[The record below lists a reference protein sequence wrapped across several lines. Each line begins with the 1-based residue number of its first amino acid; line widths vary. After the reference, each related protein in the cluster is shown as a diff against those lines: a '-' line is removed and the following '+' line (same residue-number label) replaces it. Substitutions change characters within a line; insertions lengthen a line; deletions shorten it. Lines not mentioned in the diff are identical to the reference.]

1 MPDKV
6 LNILIWIVCLHPRIQ
21 CFGPPCNSSYSYW
34 YHCMCRLAVS
44 GKQLSAVTVT
54 DPTSRSSPSKPSADL
69 SHLEEE
75 IFAQNGD
82 VEEIFAI
89 DTVSLAGS
97 VHCFIQ
103 GLCSSA
109 YVSYATTSFFSREEE
124 NGV

>member
-1 MPDKV
+1 
-6 LNILIWIVCLHPRIQ
+6 
-21 CFGPPCNSSYSYW
+21 
-34 YHCMCRLAVS
+34 MCRLAVS

-54 DPTSRSSPSKPSADL
+54 DPTSRSSPSNPSADL

-103 GLCSSA
+103 GLCRVGTCPKQPLPSSPGRKKM
-109 YVSYATTSFFSREEE
+109 V
-124 NGV
+124 V